1 MITKTNRK
9 RDKQRQW
16 CLCWLASVTGVAIGL
31 VRIIIAKIT
40 DAQFY
45 ACSNPSCCTW
55 VLIKLFAIQR
65 PPHICCTARW
75 PALGWCARHCLFR
88 DCYDLSML
96 IQDVTQ
102 KCKIKYPVS
111 LSFSLFLSRTLSST
125 FILSH
130 SVSSNKKRWGNKF
143 WIIES
148 LLYWKSIIFA
158 CFFVWWGGGGR
169 YWWIY
174 VCAL

>member
-1 MITKTNRK
+1 MVVLTCGYWCRNR
-9 RDKQRQW
+9 
-16 CLCWLASVTGVAIGL
+16 
-31 VRIIIAKIT
+31 RIIIAKIT

-45 ACSNPSCCTW
+45 ACSYPSCCTW

-65 PPHICCTARW
+65 PPHINCTARW
-75 PALGWCARHCLFR
+75 PALHWGGGPVIVYFAIATTCPCLSR
-88 DCYDLSML
+88 KSR
-96 IQDVTQ
+96 
-102 KCKIKYPVS
+102 KKYLLDILFCILHFHYLVP

-125 FILSH
+125 FIVSH

-158 CFFVWWGGGGR
+158 CFFVWWGGGGGS
-169 YWWIY
+169 WWIY